1 MSIVGALDV
10 HRAQN
15 TFEYADTA
23 TGELTRGRIG
33 GTRAE
38 LRAWLACFDSDD
50 NVAFAVEGCTGWR
63 YVVEELAAAG
73 IEAHVAEP
81 AETAWLKSPKKR
93 AKTDR
98 ADAAHLR
105 LLLMENRIP
114 ESWIPP
120 SHVLEVRTLARLYH
134 QLMTTRRSWLQRIH
148 AQLFHQG
155 APSISALTSDEGHQL
170 LAAADL
176 SEAGHRYVTEAIGIV
191 DDLTRRIETLRGDLK
206 RIGRHQPGCIA
217 LQTLWGIG
225 PLLATIIWAE
235 IGDTRRFTSSKQ
247 AVRFTGLDI
256 TVNDSDGHGP
266 PGKLARQGSPTLRWA
281 LVEAAQHASKR
292 QSPDHQYYRAARR
305 RIGASRAALSV
316 ARKHTRRIHHILQR
330 LGDDAW
336 TEIPPN

>member
-1 MSIVGALDV
+1 MSIVGGLDV
-10 HRAQN
+10 HRAQC

-23 TGELTRGRIG
+23 TGEVKRGRVG

-38 LRAWLACFDSDD
+38 LRTWLARFDGEAE
-50 NVAFAVEGCTGWR
+50 VAFAVEGCTGWR
-63 YVVEELAAAG
+63 YVVEELAVAG
-73 IEAHVAEP
+73 IEAHLAEP
-81 AETAWLKSPKKR
+81 AETAWLKSPKNR

-105 LLLMENRIP
+105 WLLAEDRIP

-120 SHVLEVRTLARLYH
+120 THVLEVRTLARLYH
-134 QLMTTRRSWLQRIH
+134 QLMTSRRRWLQRIH
-148 AQLFHQG
+148 AQLFAQG
-155 APSISALTSDEGHQL
+155 APSISGVTTEEGRQL

-176 SEAGHRYVTEAIGIV
+176 SMAGHRYVTEALGIV
-191 DDLTRRIETLRGDLK
+191 DDLTGRIETLREDLK

-217 LQTLWGIG
+217 LQSLWGIG

-235 IGDTRRFTSSKQ
+235 MGDTRRFSSSKQ
-247 AVRFTGLDI
+247 AVRFCGLDI
-256 TVNDSDGHGP
+256 TVDDSDGHGP

-292 QSPDHQYYRAARR
+292 QSPDHQYYQAARR
-305 RIGASRAALSV
+305 RVGPSRAALSV
-316 ARKHTRRIHHILQR
+316 ARKHARRIHHILSR

-336 TEIPPN
+336 TPT

>member
-10 HRAQN
+10 HRAQS
-15 TFEYADTA
+15 TFEFADTA
-23 TGELTRGRIG
+23 TGEVVRGRIG

-38 LRAWLACFDSDD
+38 LRSWLARFDGEVD
-50 NVAFAVEGCTGWR
+50 VQFAVEGCTGWR
-63 YVVEELAAAG
+63 YVVEELTRVG

-105 LLLMENRIP
+105 VLLAEDRIP

-120 SHVLEVRTLARLYH
+120 THVTEVRTLARLYH
-134 QLMTTRRSWLQRIH
+134 QLMTSRRRWLQRIH

-155 APSISALTSDEGHQL
+155 APGISGLTSDAGHQL
-170 LAAADL
+170 LSEADL
-176 SEAGHRYVTEAIGIV
+176 SPAGRRYVTEAIRIV
-191 DDLTRRIETLRGDLK
+191 DDLSGRIETLRDDLK
-206 RIGRHQPGCIA
+206 RIGRSQPGCVA
-217 LQTLWGIG
+217 LQSLWGIG
-225 PLLATIIWAE
+225 PLLAPIIWAE
-235 IGDTRRFTSSKQ
+235 MGDTRRFSSSKQ

-256 TVNDSDGHGP
+256 TVKDSDGHGP

-292 QSPDHQYYRAARR
+292 QSPDHQYYQATRHRV
-305 RIGASRAALSV
+305 GASRAALSV
-316 ARKHTRRIHHILQR
+316 ARKHARRIHHILGR

-336 TEIPPN
+336 TTI

>member
-10 HRAQN
+10 HRVQN
-15 TFEYADTA
+15 TFEFVDTA
-23 TGELTRGRIG
+23 TGELQRGRVG

-38 LRAWLACFDSDD
+38 LRSWLGRFDGVDD
-50 NVAFAVEGCTGWR
+50 VKFAVEGCTGWR
-63 YVVEELAAAG
+63 YVVEELAAVG

-81 AETAWLKSPKKR
+81 ADTAWLKSRKRR

-105 LLLMENRIP
+105 LLLMEDQIP

-120 SHVLEVRTLARLYH
+120 THVVEVRTLARLYH
-134 QLMTTRRSWLQRIH
+134 QLMTSRRRWLQRIH

-155 APSISALTSDEGHQL
+155 APSISGLASDEGHQL
-170 LAAADL
+170 LAATDL
-176 SEAGHRYVTEAIGIV
+176 SPAGRRYVSEAIGIV
-191 DDLTRRIETLRGDLK
+191 DDLTGRIETLRDDLK
-206 RIGRHQPGCIA
+206 RIGRSQPGCVA
-217 LQTLWGIG
+217 LQSLWGIG

-235 IGDTRRFTSSKQ
+235 MGDTRRFSSSNQ
-247 AVRFTGLDI
+247 AVRFAGLDI
-256 TVNDSDGHGP
+256 TVDDSDGRRP

-292 QSPDHQYYRAARR
+292 RSPDHCYYQTTRQRL
-305 RIGASRAALSV
+305 GASRAALSV
-316 ARKHTRRIHHILQR
+316 ARKHARRIHHILRR

-336 TEIPPN
+336 TTT